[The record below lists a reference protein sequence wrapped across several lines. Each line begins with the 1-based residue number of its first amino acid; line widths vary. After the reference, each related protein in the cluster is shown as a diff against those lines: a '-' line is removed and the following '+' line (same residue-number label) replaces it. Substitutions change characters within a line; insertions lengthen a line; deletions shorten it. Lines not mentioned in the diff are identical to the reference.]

1 MDRILRPQGS
11 VILRD
16 DVDMLIKVK
25 SIADAMQ
32 WDTRIADHEK
42 GPLQRE
48 KILLAVKKYWTAPPP
63 DQDQQAKS

>member
-1 MDRILRPQGS
+1 MDRILRPRGS

-16 DVDMLIKVK
+16 DVDVLVRVK

-42 GPLQRE
+42 GPHQRE
-48 KILLAVKKYWTAPPP
+48 KILLAVKQYWTAPPP
-63 DQDQQAKS
+63 QQSKS